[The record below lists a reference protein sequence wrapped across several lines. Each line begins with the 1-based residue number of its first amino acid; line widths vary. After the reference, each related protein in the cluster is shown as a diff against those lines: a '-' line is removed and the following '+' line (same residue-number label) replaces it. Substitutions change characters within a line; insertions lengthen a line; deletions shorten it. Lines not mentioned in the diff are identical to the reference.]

1 MKNNASN
8 RTSKINRLLASFLR
22 PVVSILTSTRK
33 WRWLEEKARTEIEEA
48 AWKNFVL
55 GRIKRFDFRRDKF
68 RQECYS
74 RGRKIIFEGEICYLQ
89 TNPWYQR
96 TDSYIFKAKTKL
108 QKSYFIKSGV
118 GSNFLS
124 LCLVQEVFLW
134 YCNCQC
140 PHQKY
145 NSPYLIHT
153 YKGCY
158 EREGGEDISGRGR
171 GRGHTWEEV
180 LAYFFAES
188 INKE

>member
-1 MKNNASN
+1 MKFCWWMKNNASN

-74 RGRKIIFEGEICYLQ
+74 RGRKIMFEGDICYLQ
-89 TNPWYQR
+89 TYPWYQR
-96 TDSYIFKAKTKL
+96 TDSYI
-108 QKSYFIKSGV
+108 
-118 GSNFLS
+118 
-124 LCLVQEVFLW
+124 VQEVFLW

-158 EREGGEDISGRGR
+158 EREGGEDGGDISGRGW
-171 GRGHTWEEV
+171 GHRRKFW
-180 LAYFFAES
+180 LIS
-188 INKE
+188 LLSPLINNKTQQMSSTATELIINHFVS